1 MQSKQIAA
9 PSILVIVVLVMLV
22 YLYYKSASTS
32 TIMKKAPTTTTS
44 MTPSATPIHGS
55 SGELT
60 NTDFKGL
67 VPKADEYLQGV
78 QLLDSAWK
86 IGRNTVNT
94 YNRNASY
101 DLREEPIIPKTLNA
115 NNNPFNN
122 SSIVHSQLVDRKF
135 TQEPMP
141 VWKVDSVHAP
151 APY

>member
-1 MQSKQIAA
+1 MGMQSKQIAA
-9 PSILVIVVLVMLV
+9 PSVLVVLVLAMLV
-22 YLYYKSASTS
+22 YVYYKGAAAKSGKKATRTAVQPASAS
-32 TIMKKAPTTTTS
+32 
-44 MTPSATPIHGS
+44 IHGS
-55 SGELT
+55 SGELSD
-60 NTDFKGL
+60 TDFKGL
-67 VPKADEYLQGV
+67 VPSADEYLQGV

-86 IGRNTVNT
+86 IGRNTVST
-94 YNRNASY
+94 YNKNASW
-101 DLREEPIIPKTLNA
+101 DLREEPVIPKTLNA